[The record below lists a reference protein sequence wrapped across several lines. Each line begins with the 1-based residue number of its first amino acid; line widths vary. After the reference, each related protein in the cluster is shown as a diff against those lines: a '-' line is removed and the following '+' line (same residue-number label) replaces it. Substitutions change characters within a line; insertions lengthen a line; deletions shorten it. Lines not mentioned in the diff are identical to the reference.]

1 MKTHLGYAT
10 THGLLIAAVVAQFAW
25 GCSGG
30 SGGGTQAG
38 AGTTTASTTSAS
50 PSTSTGTILTSS
62 TTDVAGTSLA
72 SSTTSASGS
81 STSQVQGTQSVG
93 TTASTSTSN
102 ASGSSGASGAVSFAS
117 DRVVVTG
124 IRNVATPAAQSVINL
139 HNGGTAAV
147 QVTNLALSGTD
158 AAQFT
163 ITTTTPASIAA
174 GADLAVTVE
183 MATTGAGLPA
193 TPPGPAP
200 YNSGSNLSE
209 ATLTVTTSAGTAQ
222 ASVYGLLLVQMTYES
237 TLGQIL
243 TTLGYK
249 LNVGQAQNDWNPNT
263 SMMATTLPGIET
275 GTDRSPPRSS

>member
-1 MKTHLGYAT
+1 
-10 THGLLIAAVVAQFAW
+10 
-25 GCSGG
+25 
-30 SGGGTQAG
+30 
-38 AGTTTASTTSAS
+38 
-50 PSTSTGTILTSS
+50 
-62 TTDVAGTSLA
+62 
-72 SSTTSASGS
+72 
-81 STSQVQGTQSVG
+81 
-93 TTASTSTSN
+93 
-102 ASGSSGASGAVSFAS
+102 
-117 DRVVVTG
+117 
-124 IRNVATPAAQSVINL
+124 
-139 HNGGTAAV
+139 
-147 QVTNLALSGTD
+147 LALSGTD